1 MESTLDC
8 ADAGLSFSKMA
19 RRQSQGRIVRIVAL
33 LLIAQ
38 TSAQRKGEM
47 QT

>member
-19 RRQSQGRIVRIVAL
+19 RRQSQGLFVTIVVE

-38 TSAQRKGEM
+38 MTAQKKGGK

>member
-8 ADAGLSFSKMA
+8 ADAGLSSSKMA
-19 RRQSQGRIVRIVAL
+19 RRQSEGLFVTIVVY

-38 TSAQRKGEM
+38 MTAQMKGGM
-47 QT
+47 QI